1 MIGVRLKEPSKQ
13 TNGWFASY
21 SFFAW
26 FSLVLFSCSFYFL
39 MISSYSFLLLD
50 DPPGTRAMAPCIEA
64 VLIYFVGHIS
74 RLDGPVC
81 RPLVYASGGSSPSG
95 LLNFVGS
102 SETKIV
108 SEGFEQ
114 RKLTARKS
122 WFDQNDFGS
131 AGVDSF
137 RSKNSHITMTTS

>member
-1 MIGVRLKEPSKQ
+1 
-13 TNGWFASY
+13 
-21 SFFAW
+21 
-26 FSLVLFSCSFYFL
+26 
-39 MISSYSFLLLD
+39 
-50 DPPGTRAMAPCIEA
+50 MAPGIES
-64 VLIYFVGHIS
+64 VLIDLVGQVS

-81 RPLVYASGGSSPSG
+81 RPLVHASGRGGLAG
-95 LLNFVGS
+95 LLDFLGS

-114 RKLTARKS
+114 RKLTARKT
-122 WFDQNDFGS
+122 WCDQNDFGS